1 MAAKYHYSSTSD
13 TNLAKE
19 IMAGCC
25 ELYLQLWEYE
35 GKGTINLNAGG
46 YDSVK
51 IVDSGACDDDKY
63 NSSEADNFYIH
74 DDNGALA
81 RGKIIDTRY
90 ETDGCV
96 LLFEADDL
104 ILVSDGAT
112 APTLTDD
119 TEYDV
124 EVLSGSNEKEF
135 GDYFGYTDDSV
146 EFDPTPEK
154 EALKICNIEG
164 QMEKIKEIVTERK
177 LALNGSTYNVPNSD
191 ILKNILNMETY
202 GLNDATH
209 KEFHGGFSPN
219 IEKYFQLTSLMK
231 DVSGNYFAVQLFKI
245 QLTNNGAL
253 GFSGTG
259 WKTVSFIGEGCKDA
273 LRDSVRVNGFRVL
286 IWS

>member
-1 MAAKYHYSSTSD
+1 MAGRYHYSSTSD
-13 TNLAKE
+13 TKLAKE

-51 IVDSGACDDDKY
+51 LVDSGACEDDKY
-63 NSSEADNFYIH
+63 NSGKADNFYIH
-74 DDNGALA
+74 DDNGALT
-81 RGKIIDTRY
+81 RGKIADTRY

-104 ILVSDGAT
+104 VLVSDGET

-124 EVLSGSNEKEF
+124 VVLSGSNENMF

-146 EFDPTPEK
+146 EFDSTPET
-154 EALKICNIEG
+154 EALEICNIEG
-164 QMEKIKEIVTERK
+164 QMEEVAENVTKR
-177 LALNGSTYNVPNSD
+177 ALVVNGATYNVPNSD
-191 ILKNILNMETY
+191 ILKNVMNLETY
-202 GLNDATH
+202 GLNTANH

-219 IEKYFQLTSLMK
+219 IKKYFQLTALTK
-231 DVSGNYFAVQLFKI
+231 DHDDNYIAVQLFKV
-245 QLTNNGAL
+245 QLLNNGAWSL
-253 GFSGTG
+253 GGTG
-259 WKTVSFIGEGCKDA
+259 WKIIPFTAKGKKDL
-273 LRDSVRVNGFRVL
+273 LRDSGLVNGFRIL
-286 IWS
+286 IWN